1 MNAIRE
7 SLRDIECLSSSKLD
21 EAVEP
26 YKEDGLDIGTSKAL
40 QQVLDAELDDPLETK
55 YKKLLALSTLIAQH
69 KEVLP
74 EDVKYENS
82 TELATVID
90 DSVTRTK
97 VAYQIASQ
105 GLDLDVAADYLMD
118 KAAARVSGAVDVAFE
133 SGVAG
138 EMMTDGIIVASNAIP
153 YVGPA
158 ISATLQSCRPMVRE
172 VVRMVEEPVR
182 KMIHNGIKSISDAA
196 KTIVHE
202 TIETVTTT
210 VEILART
217 AVRSLFG

>member
-1 MNAIRE
+1 MSSINE
-7 SLRDIECLSSSKLD
+7 SLRDVESLSSYNLIEVVD
-21 EAVEP
+21 Q
-26 YKEDGLDIGTSKAL
+26 YKEDGLDIGTSQAL

-55 YKKLLALSTLIAQH
+55 YKKLLALSTLIAQQ

-82 TELATVID
+82 TELATMID

-105 GLDLDVAADYLMD
+105 GLDLDVAADYLID

-182 KMIHNGIKSISDAA
+182 KMIHKGVDDISKAA
-196 KTIVHE
+196 KPVVHKA
-202 TIETVTTT
+202 ISMVKTT
-210 VEILART
+210 VKSFVKS
-217 AVRSLFG
+217 AVKALFR

>member
-1 MNAIRE
+1 MSSINE
-7 SLRDIECLSSSKLD
+7 SLRDVESLSSYNLIEVVD
-21 EAVEP
+21 Q

-55 YKKLLALSTLIAQH
+55 YKKLLALSTLIAQQ

-82 TELATVID
+82 TELATMID

-105 GLDLDVAADYLMD
+105 GLDLDVAADYLID

-182 KMIHNGIKSISDAA
+182 KMIHKGVDYISKAA
-196 KTIVHE
+196 KPVVHKA
-202 TIETVTTT
+202 ISMVKTT
-210 VEILART
+210 VKSFVKS
-217 AVRSLFG
+217 AVKALFR